1 MGPDDPFL
9 NVEKPINHP
18 SHGLRNVLQRTGQ
31 HPVSKV
37 EERLR
42 NEWEEGTGQ
51 KLSER
56 SEFFWPGV
64 FVSFFAKK
72 ESPRQGM
79 EVQGFFHHFR
89 VFPCTVMLGPALLFQ
104 HIKWTTWYL

>member
-9 NVEKPINHP
+9 NVEKPIQSILFIGSGSPVQHL
-18 SHGLRNVLQRTGQ
+18 SVKLRLLKGGG
-31 HPVSKV
+31 
-37 EERLR
+37 
-42 NEWEEGTGQ
+42 GTGQ
-51 KLSER
+51 KLFER

-79 EVQGFFHHFR
+79 EVA
-89 VFPCTVMLGPALLFQ
+89 PA
-104 HIKWTTWYL
+104 IG